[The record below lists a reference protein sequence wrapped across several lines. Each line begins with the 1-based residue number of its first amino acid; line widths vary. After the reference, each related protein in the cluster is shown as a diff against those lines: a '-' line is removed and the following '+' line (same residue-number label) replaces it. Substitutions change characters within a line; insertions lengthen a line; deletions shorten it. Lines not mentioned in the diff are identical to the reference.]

1 MPDGPSDTHT
11 AAGHGP
17 HAGLSAQ
24 LELTVGAEDT
34 ADHFRSGD
42 VPVLAT
48 PRLLALCEE
57 ATCRAT
63 DGHLTAA
70 QSSVATRVQFDHLAP
85 VGLGSVVL
93 AEATLVKVEGRRLI
107 FTVSAARLE
116 AEGGGLVGA
125 GRVTRVVVDRSAFLA
140 KAGTPGKPSAATP
153 AATGGPRLL
162 AGAGPVVAAFVTFGL
177 FWGSWAVMLFNIQHA
192 FSLNDAQL
200 GVLLAV
206 AIAVAGAST
215 AVMAHLAD
223 RVGARRLL
231 WIALFA
237 WSVLLCVLALTR
249 EKWAFATVLVLVEVA
264 GGSIDTA
271 MNAEASHRLVGNPSA
286 LVRLHALFNAGALT
300 GAAVAA
306 LVIHAGV
313 SWRWVWPGVAVVALV
328 IGVWAL
334 VTDPGTALSP
344 AQAGG
349 AGQTTH
355 PLRRLRRDGLLVLL
369 LVFALAE
376 VTEGGVDT
384 WGVLY
389 LRNHLATG
397 VLLGAGAY
405 VVGQLMAAT
414 TRGAGGSLLGRLTT
428 RKALIV
434 GGCVAGGGILLESVS
449 PVAGVAALGLALG
462 AGGASLFWPLVMST
476 VSRLASQVVSAVGT
490 FTAAGYVGWVAGAP
504 IVGWVS
510 QSLGPA
516 RGLQVLAL
524 ASFGVAACTY
534 FGPHRRLAEGDS
546 G

>member
-1 MPDGPSDTHT
+1 M
-11 AAGHGP
+11 
-17 HAGLSAQ
+17 
-24 LELTVGAEDT
+24 
-34 ADHFRSGD
+34 
-42 VPVLAT
+42 
-48 PRLLALCEE
+48 
-57 ATCRAT
+57 
-63 DGHLTAA
+63 
-70 QSSVATRVQFDHLAP
+70 
-85 VGLGSVVL
+85 
-93 AEATLVKVEGRRLI
+93 
-107 FTVSAARLE
+107 
-116 AEGGGLVGA
+116 
-125 GRVTRVVVDRSAFLA
+125 
-140 KAGTPGKPSAATP
+140 
-153 AATGGPRLL
+153 
-162 AGAGPVVAAFVTFGL
+162 VAAFVTFGL

-206 AIAVAGAST
+206 AIAVAGASS

-414 TRGAGGSLLGRLTT
+414 TAAPAGRCS
-428 RKALIV
+428 A
-434 GGCVAGGGILLESVS
+434 AS
-449 PVAGVAALGLALG
+449 P
-462 AGGASLFWPLVMST
+462 
-476 VSRLASQVVSAVGT
+476 
-490 FTAAGYVGWVAGAP
+490 
-504 IVGWVS
+504 
-510 QSLGPA
+510 PA
-516 RGLQVLAL
+516 R
-524 ASFGVAACTY
+524 
-534 FGPHRRLAEGDS
+534 P
-546 G
+546 